1 MSNYQG
7 AILAEL
13 TRNGIVESVHSGH
26 LLILNKDGSVDLS
39 KGDADLP
46 IFPRSAVKVI
56 QATAMVRAGLKLP
69 AEQLALAC
77 SSHSGSKLHQDTV
90 LKILAGAG
98 LSESDL
104 QCAFDKP
111 LGEKERNEWGDRAA
125 TRLAMNCSGKHAG
138 MLAACVA
145 AGWNINTY
153 LRMDHPLQVLYRKE
167 LEELAGEKVSNETFD
182 GCGAPLFALST
193 KGLARAIHKITI
205 STDPV
210 HQEIMNA
217 CRANPVYMT
226 GEERKEVK
234 LMSQVPGLFMK
245 DGAEAV
251 EVMSMKDGRTAVLK
265 IADGIPRAIQTI
277 AGAILNRW
285 GFDVKVDP
293 VNVMAGGDVVG
304 GMRAVL

>member
-1 MSNYQG
+1 MSNFQG

-13 TRNGIVESVHSGH
+13 TRNGLVESVHSGH
-26 LLILNKDGSVDLS
+26 LVILNSDGSIDSS
-39 KGDADLP
+39 KGDINLP
-46 IFPRSAVKVI
+46 IFPRSSVKVI

-69 AEQLALAC
+69 AEQLALVC
-77 SSHSGSKLHQDTV
+77 SSHSGSELHQSTV
-90 LKILAGAG
+90 LNILASVG
-98 LSESDL
+98 LDESAL

-111 LGEKERNEWGDRAA
+111 LGEKERNEWGNKEA

-145 AGWNINTY
+145 AGWDTKTY
-153 LRMDHPLQVLYRKE
+153 LNQDHPLQVSYRKE
-167 LEELAGEKVSNETFD
+167 LEELSGEKISNETFD
-182 GCGAPLFALST
+182 GCGAPLFAIST
-193 KGLARAIHKITI
+193 LGLAKAIHAVTI
-205 STDPV
+205 SNDPV

-217 CRANPVYMT
+217 CRANPIMMT

-234 LMSQVPGLFMK
+234 LMKQVSGLFMK

-251 EVMSMKDGRTAVLK
+251 EVMSLPDGRTAVLK
-265 IADGIPRAIQTI
+265 IADGMPRAIQTI

-285 GFDVKVDP
+285 NFDVKVDP
-293 VNVMAGGDVVG
+293 INVMAAQNVVG

>member
-13 TRNGIVESVHSGH
+13 TRNKIVESVHSGH
-26 LLILNKDGSVDLS
+26 LLILNADGSVDLS
-39 KGDADLP
+39 KGDIELP

-153 LRMDHPLQVLYRKE
+153 LKMDHPLQVSYKKE
-167 LEELAGEKVSNETFD
+167 LEELAGEKVSNEAFD

-210 HQEIMNA
+210 HQVIMDA
-217 CRANPVYMT
+217 CRANPIFMT

>member
-7 AILAEL
+7 EILAEL
-13 TRNGIVESVHSGH
+13 TRNGLVESVHSGH
-26 LLILNKDGSVDLS
+26 LVILNKDGSIDLS
-39 KGDADLP
+39 KGDINLP
-46 IFPRSAVKVI
+46 IFPRSSVKVI

-69 AEQLALAC
+69 ADQLALVC
-77 SSHSGSKLHQDTV
+77 SSHSGSESHQLTV
-90 LKILAGAG
+90 LKILSGAG

-111 LGEKERNEWGDRAA
+111 LGEKERNEWGNKEA

-145 AGWNINTY
+145 AGWDTKTY
-153 LRMDHPLQVLYRKE
+153 LNMDHPLQVAYKKE
-167 LEELAGEKVSNETFD
+167 LEELTGEKVSNETFD
-182 GCGAPLFALST
+182 GCGAPLFAISS
-193 KGLARAIHKITI
+193 KGLAKAIHAITV
-205 STDPV
+205 SNDPV
-210 HQEIMNA
+210 HKEIMDA
-217 CRANPVYMT
+217 CRAYPVMMT

-234 LMSQVPGLFMK
+234 LMKQVPGLFMK

-251 EVMSMKDGRTAVLK
+251 EVMSLSDGRTAVLK
-265 IADGIPRAIQTI
+265 IADGMPRAIQTI
-277 AGAILNRW
+277 AGAILKRW

-293 VNVMAGGDVVG
+293 INVMAAQNIVG